1 MRVWRIVLVV
11 VVVLGGLFVAA
22 DRIAVSVAQNK
33 AAERAQITEGLDSK
47 PKVTIKGFPFLTQA
61 AFGKLD
67 DVTIKAEDIAAGGG
81 METLRI
87 ASFNADLHGVK
98 FSNSYRT
105 AIADSADG
113 TAFITYAD
121 LSKAAPA
128 GITVS
133 SAGTSADGKAMVK
146 LTGTIPG
153 IGTKISVLSEVTVRG
168 PASIGLHAQKLP
180 KELTALGLEDNV
192 RQQIDFTRQLTH
204 LPEGISLTSVKTTPD
219 GLSVAAG
226 GKHVTLAH

>member
-1 MRVWRIVLVV
+1 MRVWRIVLIV

-33 AAERAQITEGLDSK
+33 AAERAQATEGLDRK
-47 PKVTIKGFPFLTQA
+47 PKVSIKGFPFLTQA

-67 DVTIKAEDIAAGGG
+67 DVEIKAEDIAAGGDG
-81 METLRI
+81 QTLRI
-87 ASFNADLHGVK
+87 ATFNADLHGVK
-98 FSNSYRT
+98 FSNGYRT

-113 TAFITYAD
+113 MAFITYAD
-121 LSKAAPA
+121 LSKAAPP
-128 GITVS
+128 GVSVS

-153 IGTKISVLSEVTVRG
+153 IGTKISVLSQVTVRG
-168 PASIGLHAQKLP
+168 ANSIGLHAENLP

-192 RQQIDFTRQLTH
+192 RQQIDFERELTH
-204 LPEGISLTSVKTTPD
+204 LPGGISLTSVTTTPE
-219 GLSVAAG
+219 GISVVAG
-226 GKHVTLAH
+226 GKHVTLAN